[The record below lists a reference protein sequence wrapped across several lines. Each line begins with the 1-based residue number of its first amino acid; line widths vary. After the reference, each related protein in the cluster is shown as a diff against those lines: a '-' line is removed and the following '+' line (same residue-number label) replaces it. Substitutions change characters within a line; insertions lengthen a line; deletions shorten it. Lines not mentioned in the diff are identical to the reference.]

1 VCYELVFVA
10 TKRVASQ
17 KVQISHHQST
27 QILPPS
33 DTMKLRVRTID
44 GGTLKVEAEK
54 TDSVHSFIA
63 KLELSAELAMSR
75 AELCLSLNKKDF
87 LSLGSTL
94 EANGIRG
101 GDLVHLVPRSGGA
114 PATIP
119 PSPQSPAAL
128 VAGTN
133 TAHNSFGSTTHP
145 APPPQASLF
154 GLPTAAPTADVA
166 SNVGGGAVSRISIT
180 DSVGRV
186 WEQTVTSSSIPSARS
201 STDAGGIAT
210 ARRAQTCLTPEEGLA
225 MERSSCYSV
234 YYVSS

>member
-1 VCYELVFVA
+1 
-10 TKRVASQ
+10 
-17 KVQISHHQST
+17 
-27 QILPPS
+27 
-33 DTMKLRVRTID
+33 MKLRVRTID

-54 TDSVHSFIA
+54 TDSVDSFIA
-63 KLELSAELAMSR
+63 KLELSAELEMSR
-75 AELCLSLNKKDF
+75 ADFCLSLNKKDF

-101 GDLVHLVPRSGGA
+101 GDLVHLVPRTGGA

-119 PSPQSPAAL
+119 ASPQSPAAL
-128 VAGTN
+128 VAATN
-133 TAHNSFGSTTHP
+133 TNSFGSTTHP

-166 SNVGGGAVSRISIT
+166 SNVGGGAVSRINIT

-186 WEQTVTSSSIPSARS
+186 WEQTVTSSSISSARS

-210 ARRAQTCLTPEEGLA
+210 ARHAQTCLTPEEAGA
-225 MERSSCYSV
+225 MERLTYLT
-234 YYVSS
+234 